1 MKKFFNEFKAFALK
15 GNVMDLAV
23 GVIIGA
29 AFQSIVTSLTN
40 DILNPLLGIAFSTD
54 FSNVVLPLPNNADP
68 LRLGAFISAV
78 LNFVIMAFVLFCI
91 VKAFNKIKAAASD
104 ANNAK
109 LTREERKEM
118 IAMGLNF
125 RHIADIKKYRAKKAE
140 EKSKA
145 EAEAAEKEAALAAEK
160 AAAERAANP
169 TAEDLLKEILSVLKE
184 GKDVSGKN

>member
-29 AFQSIVTSLTN
+29 AFQNIVTSLTN
-40 DILNPLLGIAFSTD
+40 DVLNPLLGIAFSTD

-91 VKAFNKIKAAASD
+91 VKAMNRLLALGRPKKEEAPAAP
-104 ANNAK
+104 K
-109 LTREERKEM
+109 GPTQEQL
-118 IAMGLNF
+118 L
-125 RHIADIKKYRAKKAE
+125 ADILTELRAQNDR
-140 EKSKA
+140 
-145 EAEAAEKEAALAAEK
+145 EA
-160 AAAERAANP
+160 
-169 TAEDLLKEILSVLKE
+169 VLTK
-184 GKDVSGKN
+184 

>member
-29 AFQSIVTSLTN
+29 AFQNIVTSLTN
-40 DILNPLLGIAFSTD
+40 YVLNPLLGIAFSTD

-91 VKAFNKIKAAASD
+91 VKAMNRLLALGRPKKEEAPAAP
-104 ANNAK
+104 K
-109 LTREERKEM
+109 GPTQEQL
-118 IAMGLNF
+118 L
-125 RHIADIKKYRAKKAE
+125 ADILTELRAQNDRE
-140 EKSKA
+140 T
-145 EAEAAEKEAALAAEK
+145 ALTK
-160 AAAERAANP
+160 
-169 TAEDLLKEILSVLKE
+169 
-184 GKDVSGKN
+184 

>member
-29 AFQSIVTSLTN
+29 AFQNIVTSLTN
-40 DILNPLLGIAFSTD
+40 DVLNPLLGIAFSTD

-91 VKAFNKIKAAASD
+91 VKAMNRLLALGRPKKEEAPAAP
-104 ANNAK
+104 K
-109 LTREERKEM
+109 GPTQEQL
-118 IAMGLNF
+118 L
-125 RHIADIKKYRAKKAE
+125 ADILTELRAQSDRE
-140 EKSKA
+140 T
-145 EAEAAEKEAALAAEK
+145 ALTK
-160 AAAERAANP
+160 
-169 TAEDLLKEILSVLKE
+169 
-184 GKDVSGKN
+184 

>member
-29 AFQSIVTSLTN
+29 AFQNIVTSLTN
-40 DILNPLLGIAFSTD
+40 DVLNPLLGIAFSTD

-91 VKAFNKIKAAASD
+91 VKAMNRLLALGCPKKEEAPAAP
-104 ANNAK
+104 K
-109 LTREERKEM
+109 GPTQEQL
-118 IAMGLNF
+118 L
-125 RHIADIKKYRAKKAE
+125 ADILTELRAQNDR
-140 EKSKA
+140 
-145 EAEAAEKEAALAAEK
+145 EAALTK
-160 AAAERAANP
+160 
-169 TAEDLLKEILSVLKE
+169 
-184 GKDVSGKN
+184 

>member
-29 AFQSIVTSLTN
+29 AFQNIVTSLTN
-40 DILNPLLGIAFSTD
+40 DVLNPLLGIAFSTD

-91 VKAFNKIKAAASD
+91 VKAMNRLLALGRPKKEEAPAAP
-104 ANNAK
+104 K
-109 LTREERKEM
+109 GPTQEQL
-118 IAMGLNF
+118 L
-125 RHIADIKKYRAKKAE
+125 ADILTELRAQNDR
-140 EKSKA
+140 
-145 EAEAAEKEAALAAEK
+145 EAALTE
-160 AAAERAANP
+160 
-169 TAEDLLKEILSVLKE
+169 
-184 GKDVSGKN
+184 

>member
-29 AFQSIVTSLTN
+29 AFQNIVTSLTN
-40 DILNPLLGIAFSTD
+40 DVLNPLLGIAFSTD

-91 VKAFNKIKAAASD
+91 VKAMNRLLALGRPKK
-104 ANNAK
+104 
-109 LTREERKEM
+109 EE
-118 IAMGLNF
+118 
-125 RHIADIKKYRAKKAE
+125 
-140 EKSKA
+140 
-145 EAEAAEKEAALAAEK
+145 ALAAPKGPTQEQLL
-160 AAAERAANP
+160 ADILTELRAQNDRE
-169 TAEDLLKEILSVLKE
+169 TALTK
-184 GKDVSGKN
+184 